1 MARVKTRFPG
11 VYKRTIASRRHNGK
25 PDVCYDITYHD
36 ATGKKRWEKVG
47 AASEGYTAASAVEVL
62 RHRVQALRHGQ
73 ELPRDKKRLTLDD
86 AWSVYCKRGLPS
98 TQWGITATAMW
109 ANHIGPRFGSTP
121 MDALKSME
129 VEAFR
134 DELLRGGLAPQTV
147 KHVLGALRRLYR
159 KMTEWEVYS
168 GRIPTASVQMPRVDN
183 GRLRWLTPDEARMLL
198 EALKA
203 RSLQWYRIALL
214 SLHTGMRL
222 GEIAELRVRDISLA
236 TKTLNIKDAK
246 AGTRGGFLTEIAA
259 AELAECMP
267 ADPGAL
273 IFPSRTGGVI
283 GEASETF
290 PRVVEA
296 LGLNAGVDD
305 RRDKVVFH
313 TLRHTFG
320 SWAAQQGVPLGV
332 IADLMGHDTLEITR
346 RYAKLAPDQ
355 KRQAMALV
363 ESMFLPT
370 HAP

>member
-1 MARVKTRFPG
+1 MSREKTRFPG

-25 PDVCYDITYHD
+25 PDVCFDITYRD
-36 ATGKKRWEKVG
+36 AAGKKRWEKVG
-47 AASEGYTAASAVEVL
+47 AASEGYTAANAVDIL
-62 RHRVQALRHGQ
+62 RQRVQTIRHGQ

-86 AWSVYCKRGLPS
+86 AWAIYSKRGLPG
-98 TQWGITATAMW
+98 TQWGKTATAMW
-109 ANHIGPRFGSTP
+109 DNHIGPKFGGTD
-121 MDALKSME
+121 MAALKSMDI
-129 VEAFR
+129 EAWR
-134 DELLRGGLAPQTV
+134 DELLKRGLAPQTV
-147 KHVLGALRRLYR
+147 RHILGALRRLYR
-159 KMTEWEVYS
+159 KASEWEIYE
-168 GRIPTASVQMPRVDN
+168 GRIPTSSVKMPKVDAH
-183 GRLRWLTPDEARMLL
+183 RLRWLTPDEARLLL
-198 EALKA
+198 EGLKK
-203 RSLQWYRIALL
+203 RSVQWYRIALL

-222 GEIAELRVRDISLA
+222 GEIAELRVRDISLS

-246 AGTRGGFLTEIAA
+246 TGTRGGFLTEIAA
-259 AELAECMP
+259 AELAGCMP

-283 GEASETF
+283 GEASETY

-305 RRDKVVFH
+305 SRDKVVFH

-355 KRQAMALV
+355 KRQAMELV

-370 HAP
+370 HDP